1 MFLNRHRKY
10 GGAPKGWQGGAEEE
24 MAGASA
30 QRRDPLL
37 LLYDRYLHDHNDV
50 SNVLNVKVALQE
62 TGRKKRDIP

>member
-10 GGAPKGWQGGAEEE
+10 GGAPHVWQWGAEEE